1 MQSRHLGL
9 RPSQRYKTKVATELC
24 GWARARNIPIS
35 TFLKLWFKDLYPS
48 LICSSRYLLFHSFRG
63 VFNTRT
69 QNVLEIRF
77 APKLCYRH
85 DVDERGEFDF
95 CMHSFCN
102 QLEKIVFILCDIL
115 LLVEIVL
122 FQDCTLSEILD
133 EDDVLQETKS
143 QNRKLVDL

>member
-1 MQSRHLGL
+1 M
-9 RPSQRYKTKVATELC
+9 
-24 GWARARNIPIS
+24 
-35 TFLKLWFKDLYPS
+35 
-48 LICSSRYLLFHSFRG
+48 
-63 VFNTRT
+63 
-69 QNVLEIRF
+69 EIRF

-95 CMHSFCN
+95 CMHSFYN

>member
-1 MQSRHLGL
+1 MAIKSNWKSASRHLGL

-102 QLEKIVFILCDIL
+102 QLEKIFFILCDIL

-122 FQDCTLSEILD
+122 F
-133 EDDVLQETKS
+133 
-143 QNRKLVDL
+143 

>member
-35 TFLKLWFKDLYPS
+35 AFLKLWFKDLYPS